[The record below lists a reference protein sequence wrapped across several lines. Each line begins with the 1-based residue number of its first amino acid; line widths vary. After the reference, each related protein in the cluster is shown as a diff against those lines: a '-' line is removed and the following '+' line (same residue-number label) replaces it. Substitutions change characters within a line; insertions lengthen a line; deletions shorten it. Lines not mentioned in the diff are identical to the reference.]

1 MEYYIKLDNTRVVSY
16 RENYLNEETYSD
28 EEILVHFTEEQI
40 SFLKNNF
47 PFVNYVNNEL
57 TLNNTLKNTTQIILQ
72 KENRINDLK
81 VMLSSSDYK
90 IIKCY
95 EASLLSEEMPY
106 NLEELL
112 AQRKAWR
119 EEINALEF
127 EVSMLGN

>member
-16 RENYLNEETYSD
+16 RQNYSNEETYSD

-90 IIKCY
+90 ITKCY

-127 EVSMLGN
+127 EISMLGN